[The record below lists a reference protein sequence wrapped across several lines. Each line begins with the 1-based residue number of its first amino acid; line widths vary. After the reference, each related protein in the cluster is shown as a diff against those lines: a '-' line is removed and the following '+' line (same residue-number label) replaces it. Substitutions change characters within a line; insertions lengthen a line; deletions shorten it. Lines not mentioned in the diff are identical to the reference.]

1 VRLYHRENILQVV
14 DSPDIIGVIEKA
26 FQSYSDR
33 TVQSGT
39 VAHLAFTDPPGDFHI
54 KSAHLAGAPVFV
66 VKMASSFYKNPS
78 RGVPSS
84 NGIMMVF
91 DAATGHPEGVLLDE
105 GALTDMRTAI
115 AGAVAARLIAPASP
129 ERLGVVGSGTQ
140 ARVQAEWIARVLGIR
155 DVQIWARD
163 MEKAAALAKTLGQSG
178 LSATPQASLESL
190 CVDCDLVVTTTP
202 SRTPL
207 ITKAMIRPGL
217 RVVAI
222 GSDTPGKQEVSDE
235 VMAAADIILVDS
247 FDQCSEYGDTAS
259 ALARGIVE
267 RERIQEIG
275 QALNNAFCLNLHPD
289 AIAVADL
296 TGIGALDAA
305 IAEFAFHQLTAG
317 TF

>member
-1 VRLYHRENILQVV
+1 MRLYNRENILQVV
-14 DSPDIIGVIEKA
+14 DSPAIINVIEKA

-115 AGAVAARLIAPASP
+115 AGAVAARLIAPANP
-129 ERLGVVGSGTQ
+129 ECLGVVGSGTQ

-163 MEKAAALAKTLGQSG
+163 MDKASVLAKTLGQGG
-178 LSATPQASLESL
+178 LSATPQAFLEAL
-190 CVDCDLVVTTTP
+190 CVDCDLLLTTTP
-202 SRTPL
+202 SPTP
-207 ITKAMIRPGL
+207 AYPGN
-217 RVVAI
+217 
-222 GSDTPGKQEVSDE
+222 Q
-235 VMAAADIILVDS
+235 
-247 FDQCSEYGDTAS
+247 
-259 ALARGIVE
+259 
-267 RERIQEIG
+267 
-275 QALNNAFCLNLHPD
+275 
-289 AIAVADL
+289 
-296 TGIGALDAA
+296 
-305 IAEFAFHQLTAG
+305 
-317 TF
+317 